1 MPVVAM
7 PSALR
12 SVLVADDS
20 PESRDTLVRALTDAA
35 WTVECAASVGAAEA
49 RLERGVVDVLV
60 ADLGISPSDDVR
72 TLRCMRRHHPK
83 TKVIV
88 LAEAHAPHSIVE
100 ALKEHAFSYFT
111 KPFSDDEIRA
121 MVERALAEVDWDDG
135 IEVLSDKPDWI
146 SVRARC
152 RQLTAD
158 RLLQFVDEL
167 SSDLSE
173 DDRRNT
179 GAAFREIL
187 MNAMEHGGQFDAVKR
202 VEITRVRT
210 AGMLMYLV
218 RDPGPGFNFTN
229 LPHAA
234 VSSPDDPMRH
244 VAYRDE
250 QGIRAGGFGL
260 LVAAGLV
267 DELVHSSKGNEA
279 VLIKHLSGTPVPT
292 SDTRTSESV

>member
-1 MPVVAM
+1 M
-7 PSALR
+7 
-12 SVLVADDS
+12 LVADDS
-20 PESRDTLVRALTDAA
+20 PESRDIIARALANDS
-35 WTVECAASVGAAEA
+35 WTVECAATVRVAEA
-49 RLERGVVDVLV
+49 RLDRGGVDVLV
-60 ADLGISPSDDVR
+60 ANLGISPIDDVR
-72 TLRCMRRHHPK
+72 TLRCIRRHHPK

-88 LAEAHAPHSIVE
+88 LADAYAPHNIVD

-111 KPFSDDEIRA
+111 KPFSDDEIRT
-121 MVERALAEVDWDDG
+121 MVEHALAEPDWDDG

-146 SVRARC
+146 SVRASC

-158 RLLQFVDEL
+158 RLLRFVDEL

-187 MNAMEHGGQFDAVKR
+187 MNAMEHGGKFDAAKR

-218 RDPGPGFNFTN
+218 RDPGPGFDFTN

-234 VSSPDDPMRH
+234 VSSPDDPVRH

-250 QGIRAGGFGL
+250 QGMRAGGFGL
-260 LVAAGLV
+260 LVASGLV

-279 VLIKHLSGTPVPT
+279 VLLKYLSATPDPA
-292 SDTRTSESV
+292 SQTRTSENV

>member
-1 MPVVAM
+1 M
-7 PSALR
+7 PSARR

-20 PESRDTLVRALTDAA
+20 PESRDIIARALANDS
-35 WTVECAASVGAAEA
+35 WTEECAATVRAAEA
-49 RLERGVVDVLV
+49 RLDRGGVDVLV
-60 ADLGISPSDDVR
+60 ADLGISPIDAVR
-72 TLRCMRRHHPK
+72 TLRCIRRHHPK

-88 LAEAHAPHSIVE
+88 LADAYGPHSILD

-111 KPFSDDEIRA
+111 KPFSDDEIRT
-121 MVERALAEVDWDDG
+121 MVEHALAEPDWDDG

-146 SVRARC
+146 SVRASC

-158 RLLQFVDEL
+158 RLLRFVDEL

-187 MNAMEHGGQFDAVKR
+187 MNAMEHGGKFDAAKR

-218 RDPGPGFNFTN
+218 RDPGPGFDFTN

-234 VSSPDDPMRH
+234 VSSPDDPVRH

-250 QGIRAGGFGL
+250 QGMRAGGFGL
-260 LVAAGLV
+260 LVASGLV

-279 VLIKHLSGTPVPT
+279 VLLKYLSGTPDPA
-292 SDTRTSESV
+292 SQTRTSENV